1 MSKEVKDM
9 KECPQACLGGVPSRQ
24 RSLQCKCRRA
34 GECVCS
40 RKSQEAGVAGGARNC
55 DMRSSVWPDHVGLQD
70 IRRCLMSVKDV
81 DS

>member
-9 KECPQACLGGVPSRQ
+9 KECPQACLG
-24 RSLQCKCRRA
+24 
-34 GECVCS
+34 ECS
-40 RKSQEAGVAGGARNC
+40 PGRGASSANAGGQESVCVQGRARRQVWLEERGIV
-55 DMRSSVWPDHVGLQD
+55 MKSGVWPDHVGLQH